1 MTRLRDPITQLL
13 HKVVQVELDSRLI
26 RKVQYRR
33 RGDADGDG
41 KSIADLFLC
50 YAHLTGFLQMAFQ
63 AALTFGDNRAADG
76 DQLLRLQV
84 ERARS
89 EITLFV
95 ELQVDVAKTGLD
107 HAHRRRSL
115 LRGLKVILCH
125 TRLHLLELDAIDA
138 NFGSARKS
146 RANRH
151 LTIGIYRP
159 AAA

>member
-1 MTRLRDPITQLL
+1 MSQSVL
-13 HKVVQVELDSRLI
+13 KVVQVELDSCLI
-26 RKVQYRR
+26 PTVERPR
-33 RGDADGDG
+33 RGASAGAG
-41 KSIADLFLC
+41 KSIAKSIHC

-76 DQLLRLQV
+76 DQRLRLQV
-84 ERARS
+84 ERARR